1 MMKYR
6 YRFHPNDYALGEN
19 EKFYSD
25 MEAAGWRLVNRGVYL
40 SKFERCESSAARYRI
55 EVSAAEFLG
64 ETNLSEEQV
73 MVYADCG
80 WVYVTGCGLIHVFRT
95 PAGSDAPEFYSDPR
109 QQAAT
114 LKSLR
119 RQYINAWIPPAVFA
133 ILQLLLA
140 VSLKGSLGETYRDLS
155 ADWRQAWVNLTAFYA
170 GALVILLLEMYHL
183 ARGAWRITRTYR
195 QMKKGIPL
203 DHNPEKRHLL
213 HKIITRSLLTTVACF
228 ALLAAWQ
235 MLTKE
240 SYDMPEQAD
249 GPYLTL
255 DVLGW
260 TGERTYA
267 FYRDKTS
274 KVIYT
279 KSLMAEYWD
288 CFETRETDTKGNEV
302 WVYQDV
308 YRLKDPEKAL
318 WLADTLMDHS
328 TFANFSEEY
337 TAVEIEGLDYAW
349 TTWALEAV
357 AVKDDLV
364 AFITYSEP
372 SRYQGEITMG
382 AENHLVKFMTALAEK
397 WENE

>member
-1 MMKYR
+1 MKYR

-19 EKFYSD
+19 EKFCSD
-25 MEAAGWRLVNRGVYL
+25 MEQAGWRLVNRGAYL
-40 SKFERCESSAARYRI
+40 SKFERCEPSAARYRI

-64 ETNLSEEQV
+64 ESNLSEEQV
-73 MVYADCG
+73 MVYEDCG
-80 WVYVTGCGLIHVFRT
+80 WEYVTYHGLIHVFRT
-95 PAGSDAPEFYSDPR
+95 PAGSDAPEFYTDPR

-119 RQYINAWIPPAVFA
+119 RQYINAWIPPAV
-133 ILQLLLA
+133 ILGLQLLLT
-140 VSLKGSLGETYRDLS
+140 VTLKGSFGETYQDLS
-155 ADWRQAWVNLTAFYA
+155 ADWRRAWVNMTAFYA
-170 GALVILLLEMYHL
+170 GVLVLLLLELYHL
-183 ARGAWRITRTYR
+183 IRGAWQISRTYR
-195 QMKKGIPL
+195 RLKKGIPL
-203 DHNPEKRHLL
+203 DHNPGKRHLL
-213 HKIITRSLLTTVACF
+213 HKTVVCGLGAVVACF
-228 ALLAAWQ
+228 ALLTVWQ
-235 MLTKE
+235 LIDAE

-260 TGERTYA
+260 AGERTYA

-274 KVIYT
+274 KVT
-279 KSLMAEYWD
+279 FSESLMAEYWD
-288 CFETRETDTKGNEV
+288 CFETRKTEQKGDEV

-318 WLADTLMDHS
+318 WLADTLMDNS

-337 TAVEIEGLDYAW
+337 TVVEIEGLDYAW

-357 AVKDDLV
+357 AVKGNMV

-372 SRYQGEITMG
+372 SRYQGEISRG
-382 AENHLVKFMTALAEK
+382 PDNHLVKFMTALAEK